1 MWLHNETVF
10 WDLGDMVL
18 DFFVIF
24 YFLRGLVHGVGM
36 KKKGILA
43 EKLWAECSLAWY
55 WNEYSEVLGRG
66 GEEIC
71 LLW

>member
-10 WDLGDMVL
+10 WDLGDVVL

-43 EKLWAECSLAWY
+43 EKLWAECPLAWY

-66 GEEIC
+66 AEIC

>member
-10 WDLGDMVL
+10 GDLGDMVL

-24 YFLRGLVHGVGM
+24 YFLRGLVHGVGV

-43 EKLWAECSLAWY
+43 EKLQAEYLLAWY
-55 WNEYSEVLGRG
+55 WSEYSEVLGRG
-66 GEEIC
+66 EEIC

>member
-43 EKLWAECSLAWY
+43 EKLWAECLLAWF

-66 GEEIC
+66 EEIC